1 MNRTLIFILLT
12 LSIHSYA
19 QDEKSNEILQQLS
32 INTQAYKNID
42 VDFNFKFE
50 NVTQEI
56 SENQKG
62 NIKIVSNKFRLELN
76 QQIIIS
82 DDTTQWIYLKESNE
96 LQIMEYDSLD
106 DMISPNKLFTIYEEG
121 YKNSYVELKNES
133 DITLH
138 IIDLFPIESNAFQ
151 KIQLQINSEKIQLHN
166 IILFDK
172 NGGSFTYLITTF
184 SVDNNLDDNLF
195 KFNSEEYP
203 EIEIIDL
210 R

>member
-32 INTQAYKNID
+32 LNTQAYKNID

-62 NIKIVSNKFRLELN
+62 NIKINSNKFRLELN

-172 NGGSFTYLITTF
+172 NGGSFTYLITKF
-184 SVDNNLDDNLF
+184 STDNNLDDNLF